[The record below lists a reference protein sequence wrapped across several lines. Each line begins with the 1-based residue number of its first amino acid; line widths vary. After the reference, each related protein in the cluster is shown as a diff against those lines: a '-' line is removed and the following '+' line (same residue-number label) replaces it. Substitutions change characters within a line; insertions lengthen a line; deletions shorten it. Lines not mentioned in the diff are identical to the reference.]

1 MPRIYNSLVALN
13 GNMLASV
20 DLETTGRRPGH
31 HEIIQIAV
39 VPLDSEI
46 RPLEGVRPFYHNIR
60 PLHPERA
67 DGRATQVHG
76 LKIEDLILHAPH
88 PGKVADLLREW
99 WERLDLP
106 AGKTLVP
113 LAHNWA
119 FESAFLTAWLGI
131 DEKQTL
137 FHSHA
142 RDAFLLAL
150 SLNDRAAFAGEIL
163 PFNNVSLGS
172 LCNKF
177 RVVNENPH
185 DALSDALAEAKVYR
199 AMVTMDLF

>member
-1 MPRIYNSLVALN
+1 MPNIYSGLVHIN

-39 VPLDSEI
+39 VPLNSDI

-67 DGRATQVHG
+67 DGKATQVHG
-76 LKIEDLILHAPH
+76 IKIEDLILHAPH

-106 AGKTLVP
+106 ASKTLVP

-142 RDAFLLAL
+142 RDAFLLA
-150 SLNDRAAFAGEIL
+150 SFDER
-163 PFNNVSLGS
+163 PTQPS
-172 LCNKF
+172 
-177 RVVNENPH
+177 P
-185 DALSDALAEAKVYR
+185 AKNSPSTKSASAPSANISISPTKTPMTPSVMLWPKR
-199 AMVTMDLF
+199 KSIGRW